1 MQLTD
6 LLVVFY
12 WFIIA
17 TVFLRIIFKRR
28 SVSASLAWV
37 LIIVVFPIFGVII
50 YLFFGEIQ
58 LGQKRADRALAL
70 RKPFLENYNSHL
82 RGHEPPAPP
91 QQTANAIFQLI
102 HHRDGIG
109 ALSYDDFSL
118 LASPDEI
125 FDAWIADI
133 NAAQQNI
140 RMEFYIWHP
149 YGRVSEVTEALLAA
163 AKRGVEIELLIDHAG
178 SWRFFT
184 FSAAERVMRDAGIK
198 VVPAL
203 PVNLFRNLFR
213 RADIRL
219 HRKLLLIDHQ
229 ICYTGSMNMADPR
242 FFNANKKFGPWVD
255 MMIRFTGTAA
265 FGVSK
270 VFSWD
275 WELETGQRNFPQ
287 LQFPLTESPKRLS
300 IIPSGPGHDEEY
312 MHQIM
317 LSVLHRA
324 NSEIF
329 ISTPYFVPSDS
340 IYAALCHA
348 AHRGINVTILLPQ
361 VSDSKMA
368 AIASQSYFEGLLR
381 AGVKIHLFGNGLLH
395 TKAIT
400 VDGELALVGS
410 MNLDMRSLQL
420 NFELSLALYDQD
432 CCDKIC
438 ELLRHYAEQS
448 EPVSLERWSQRRK
461 YRHLAERFMYFLSPL
476 L

>member
-1 MQLTD
+1 M
-6 LLVVFY
+6 
-12 WFIIA
+12 
-17 TVFLRIIFKRR
+17 
-28 SVSASLAWV
+28 
-37 LIIVVFPIFGVII
+37 
-50 YLFFGEIQ
+50 
-58 LGQKRADRALAL
+58 
-70 RKPFLENYNSHL
+70 
-82 RGHEPPAPP
+82 
-91 QQTANAIFQLI
+91 I
-102 HHRDGIG
+102 H
-109 ALSYDDFSL
+109 
-118 LASPDEI
+118 
-125 FDAWIADI
+125 
-133 NAAQQNI
+133 
-140 RMEFYIWHP
+140 
-149 YGRVSEVTEALLAA
+149 V
-163 AKRGVEIELLIDHAG
+163 
-178 SWRFFT
+178 
-184 FSAAERVMRDAGIK
+184 
-198 VVPAL
+198 
-203 PVNLFRNLFR
+203 
-213 RADIRL
+213 
-219 HRKLLLIDHQ
+219 
-229 ICYTGSMNMADPR
+229 

-287 LQFPLTESPKRLS
+287 LQFPQLTESPKRLS

-420 NFELSLALYDQD
+420 NFELSLALLRSG
-432 CCDKIC
+432 
-438 ELLRHYAEQS
+438 LLRQD
-448 EPVSLERWSQRRK
+448 
-461 YRHLAERFMYFLSPL
+461 M
-476 L
+476 